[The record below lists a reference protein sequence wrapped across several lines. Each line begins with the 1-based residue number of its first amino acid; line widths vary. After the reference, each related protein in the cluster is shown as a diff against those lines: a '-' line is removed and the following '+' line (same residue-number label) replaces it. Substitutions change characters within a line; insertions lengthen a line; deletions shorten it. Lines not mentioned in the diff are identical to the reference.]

1 MDLVIFG
8 IVVLLRIGVPL
19 FIPRFPL
26 PAMILAMIIDAAD
39 QTIFQAYTNLDLTN
53 YQSYDKALDVY
64 YLAVAYLSTMRNW
77 RHQVAFDTSR
87 FLWYYRLVGVTL
99 FELLHIRAILLIF
112 PNTFEYFFDFYQAV
126 RTRWNPLRMS
136 KRFVIG
142 AAALIWIAIKLPQE
156 YWIHVAQLDTTD
168 FVKEDLFGV
177 PVETGWGEIISD
189 NPLVFAVL
197 LGVLIVAVFAVRHVI
212 RNVLPDKDWNFTF
225 REDGETSDIA
235 PERLSEQVRSMRG
248 RILTIELV
256 EKTVLLALIMIIF
269 VRIVPGTPAGPFEQT
284 VMVAI
289 FLILNMLV
297 SEAIVRLMGWS
308 DQVLQENIERA
319 RHGMVYFNLA
329 LETRAGPIP
338 LKMGVLDAWHLGLRG
353 EAGTGAGEGASGAT
367 APRAAEPYFSLR
379 AAPLPDSRASPH
391 NCKAP
396 FGALLEPS

>member
-308 DQVLQENIERA
+308 DQALAGDFV
-319 RHGMVYFNLA
+319 GM
-329 LETRAGPIP
+329 
-338 LKMGVLDAWHLGLRG
+338 MGVNTAVLAILWVILPGDRSFHWAAALFFVFMLSVMITMYDRYRPIYLARFGDARLERRIAEQLG
-353 EAGTGAGEGASGAT
+353 A
-367 APRAAEPYFSLR
+367 
-379 AAPLPDSRASPH
+379 
-391 NCKAP
+391 
-396 FGALLEPS
+396 